1 MFIFDNVSNKQEKN
15 TPKDHACQGICYTFV
30 EKYYFPKEHNIR
42 CVEQKERS
50 RSSLSAFFSCTY
62 LTANSNTPDSD
73 MADSIR
79 GVLRRSRINRVMKI
93 GVNDKKSVGSVKAN
107 MVVRINVI
115 VSSFKEKNL
124 LMDGCSPQ
132 GIGNAGFAV
141 GSNLMKPT
149 CLQISSTALSLR

>member
-1 MFIFDNVSNKQEKN
+1 
-15 TPKDHACQGICYTFV
+15 
-30 EKYYFPKEHNIR
+30 
-42 CVEQKERS
+42 
-50 RSSLSAFFSCTY
+50 
-62 LTANSNTPDSD
+62 

-115 VSSFKEKNL
+115 VSSFYEKKL

-141 GSNLMKPT
+141 GSYLMKPT

>member
-1 MFIFDNVSNKQEKN
+1 MFIFNNVSNKQKKN

-30 EKYYFPKEHNIR
+30 EKHNFPKELYIR
-42 CVEQKERS
+42 CVEQKERP

-62 LTANSNTPDSD
+62 LTANSNTPDVD

-115 VSSFKEKNL
+115 VSSF
-124 LMDGCSPQ
+124 
-132 GIGNAGFAV
+132 
-141 GSNLMKPT
+141 
-149 CLQISSTALSLR
+149 